1 MTSPESQSKIER
13 HFVELATRTLEDQP
27 ELRDEARGELMGR
40 LAHSGAKEEEV
51 EAALC
56 QLAKTV
62 PRRWSRK
69 GMLAG
74 SVMLL
79 VLGALIALQLLAM
92 RPELELW
99 PVALGKRDAANEFLR
114 RLPASDQQLFPR
126 DSKNRPHI
134 GYPEL
139 REEVL
144 SDLARLRA
152 LHPDDPAIYE
162 EYALWHDL
170 DEGTLPPDFHETWQ
184 RIDPGNGM
192 WLALEGLTSG
202 NSRKELA
209 LMEKAFAAERF
220 ETHVP
225 ELRQRRFILLNLPHG
240 AANTVVGNTALLR
253 MAAELEPRIGLTG
266 YGYSTSQYYE
276 MKSPDLV
283 PRIFRS
289 HVRTWRRLSS
299 SFFAECESL
308 EDLEAARRFVDAGQ
322 FFKGAAT
329 RLGLNDDKA
338 DLDRLLDDVEKV
350 INQCIPIKVT
360 LGKPYEPWEAE
371 QKTMGVVRS
380 RFVDRPF
387 DPDRYQPIRL
397 AEYAATERYSALAAA
412 ILLLIPLAAVWLE
425 SCRRGKRVNGLADGL
440 APVFTAGDAG
450 WLLGLGCGL
459 PLLWYAGITRLTPL
473 GCRDIGVSY
482 FARPIPP
489 AAIQLTA
496 TLLLSGVLMFQTG
509 TMLLRKRLGFLG
521 LGGRFPAAGWAVAAV
536 TALLVPLA
544 GAVRW
549 LSRDEQEFLQGVAAA
564 CGIPLLW
571 LLWQAGAVV
580 FSPSS
585 GALRGVLLSRRLIT
599 PLAVAC
605 LALLALQPLLLSTE
619 RQWIAKDTVSR
630 SDPARGGIPIGEA
643 MAVERISKELSALF
657 AER

>member
-1 MTSPESQSKIER
+1 MTPSEPESKTER
-13 HFVELATRTLEDQP
+13 HFIELATRTLEDQP

-40 LAHSGAKEEEV
+40 LAHSGAKEEVV

-56 QLAKTV
+56 QLAKAV
-62 PRRWSRK
+62 PQRWSRK
-69 GMLAG
+69 GMLSG

-79 VLGALIALQLLAM
+79 MLGILIAFQLLAM

-99 PVALGKRDAANEFLR
+99 PVALQKRDAYNELLR
-114 RLPASDQQLFPR
+114 KLPDSAQQLFLKGPTA
-126 DSKNRPHI
+126 KTYLGTGTNRKILPH
-134 GYPEL
+134 L
-139 REEVL
+139 QHL
-144 SDLARLRA
+144 QS
-152 LHPDDPAIYE
+152 LHPNDPAIYE
-162 EYALWHDL
+162 EYVLQYHQDMRK
-170 DEGTLPPDFHETWQ
+170 LPPDFREIWQ

-192 WLALEGLTSG
+192 WLILEAMAGGETAESL
-202 NSRKELA
+202 
-209 LMEKAFAAERF
+209 EKAATAERF
-220 ETHVP
+220 DIRVP
-225 ELRQRRFILLNLPHG
+225 ELRQRRFSFLTVPAG
-240 AANTVVGNTALLR
+240 AAGTVVGNVALLR
-253 MAAELEPRIGLTG
+253 MAEELDSGPTLSPGSYPVWLYHALESPRLDPE
-266 YGYSTSQYYE
+266 S
-276 MKSPDLV
+276 
-283 PRIFRS
+283 FRS
-289 HVRTWRRLSS
+289 HLKTWKRLSS
-299 SFFAECESL
+299 HLFAECQSL
-308 EDLEAARRFVDAGQ
+308 NDFEPARWFLDAGR

-329 RLGLNDDKA
+329 RLGLNDDRA
-338 DLDRLLDDVEKV
+338 DVDRLLDDVEKV
-350 INQCIPIKVT
+350 INQGIPIKVT

-387 DPDRYQPIRL
+387 EPDRYQPIRF

-412 ILLLIPLAAVWLE
+412 ILLLLPLAAVWLE

-459 PLLWYAGITRLTPL
+459 PLLWYGGITRLTPL

-509 TMLLRKRLGFLG
+509 TTLLRKRLGFLG
-521 LGGRFPAAGWAVAAV
+521 LGGRFPAAGWVVAAV

-571 LLWQAGAVV
+571 LVWQAGMIV
-580 FSPSS
+580 FSSS
-585 GALRGVLLSRRLIT
+585 SSALRGVLLSRRLIT
-599 PLAVAC
+599 PLAVTC
-605 LALLALQPLLLSTE
+605 LVLLGLQPLLRSAE
-619 RQWIAKDTVSR
+619 RQWLAKDMVSR
-630 SDPARGGIPIGEA
+630 SDPAHGGIPVGEA
-643 MAVERISKELSALF
+643 LAVERVSKALSELL
-657 AER
+657 AE